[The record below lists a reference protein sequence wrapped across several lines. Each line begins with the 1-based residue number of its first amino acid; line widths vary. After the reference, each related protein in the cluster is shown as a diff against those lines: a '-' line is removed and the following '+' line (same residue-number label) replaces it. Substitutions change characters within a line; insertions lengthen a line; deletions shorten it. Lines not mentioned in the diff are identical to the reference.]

1 MNAKHKAKSQSG
13 KGRVYILATLVILIS
28 VGMTTRLIYLQ
39 VFEKDFLQD
48 RGDART
54 IRMERINA
62 HRGIIQDRFG
72 KPLAVSTPALSIWA
86 NPSRVF
92 ASSIFSDPLPDQQ
105 RLKQLATYLD
115 YDDGE
120 ALRHHLYPLKHKT
133 FVYLQRH
140 MPPAKAR
147 QVLALKLPGIYAE
160 REYHRFYPAGEVASH
175 IVGFTNLDDK
185 GIEGMEKSF
194 DTFLAGVPGKRKVL
208 KNNRG
213 EIIRDIMPVSEAV
226 PGKTL
231 RLGID
236 LRIQYLAYRELKS
249 AVSHYRAESGSMVV
263 LEVAT
268 GQVLAMVNQP
278 SYNPNDRAA
287 LDYAAM
293 RNRALTDTY
302 EPGSTVKPFTVGVA
316 LESGMYQPDSRIDTG
331 PGFFHVGK
339 HVVMDPK
346 DYGVLSLSQIIAHS
360 SQVGISKLALRINQ
374 HAVRELFWKLG
385 FGQSTQTG
393 FIGEGAGYLPD
404 HRRWGAVDRVTFAYG
419 YGLLVTPLQL
429 AAAYLTLAKDG
440 IKQDVHLIGGRVGE
454 SARVLSAPVAIQIK
468 QMLAQV
474 VTEGTGIKAGVAGY
488 QVAGKSGTVR
498 IMGPTG
504 YQETKHRAFFA
515 GMAPLQNPRLV
526 AVVVI
531 NGSAIQGEG
540 GGALAAPVFSRVM
553 SSALRILNVPP
564 LQALTPS
571 PRPQG
576 GV

>member
-1 MNAKHKAKSQSG
+1 MNARNKARSPHWKQ
-13 KGRVYILATLVILIS
+13 RVYILAALVILIS
-28 VGMTTRLIYLQ
+28 AGMTTRLIYLQ
-39 VFEKDFLQD
+39 IFEKDFLQD
-48 RGDART
+48 KGDART

-72 KPLAVSTPALSIWA
+72 KLLAVSTPALSIWA

-92 ASSIFSDPLPDQQ
+92 ASTLFSDPLPDQH
-105 RLKQLATYLD
+105 RLKQLATYLG
-115 YDDGE
+115 YDDGA
-120 ALRHHLYPLKHKT
+120 ALRHHLRPLRHKT

-147 QVLALKLPGIYAE
+147 QILALELPGIYAE
-160 REYHRFYPAGEVASH
+160 REYHRFYPVGEVASH

-185 GIEGMEKSF
+185 GIEGLEKSF
-194 DTFLAGVPGKRKVL
+194 DTLLAGVPGKRKVL
-208 KNNRG
+208 KNNHG
-213 EIIRDIMPVSEAV
+213 EIIRSLMPVSKAV

-249 AVSHYRAESGSMVV
+249 AVSHYRAESGSVVV

-278 SYNPNDRAA
+278 SYNPNDRSA
-287 LDYAAM
+287 LDYATV

-302 EPGSTVKPFTVGVA
+302 EPGSTVKPFTVAVA
-316 LESGMYQPDSRIDTG
+316 LESGMYQPDSIIDTR
-331 PGFFHVGK
+331 PGFLHVGK
-339 HVVMDPK
+339 HLVMDPK
-346 DYGVLSLSQIIAHS
+346 DYGVMALSQIIAHS
-360 SQVGISKLALRINQ
+360 SQVGISKLALRINE
-374 HAVRELFWKLG
+374 HDVRELFRKLG

-393 FIGEGAGYLPD
+393 FIGESAGYLPD
-404 HRRWGAVDRVTFAYG
+404 HRRWGDVDRVTFAYG

-429 AAAYLTLAKDG
+429 AAAYLTLAQDG
-440 IKQDVHLIGGRVGE
+440 IKQEVRMIVGFEGE
-454 SARVLSAPVAIQIK
+454 SARVLPAHVAIQIK

-474 VTEGTGIKAGVAGY
+474 VTEGTGIKASVAGY

-504 YQETKHRAFFA
+504 YQETKHLAFFA
-515 GMAPLQNPRLV
+515 GMAPLQDPRLV

-540 GGALAAPVFSRVM
+540 GGTLAAPVFSRVM

-564 LQALTPS
+564 MQALAQS